1 MKGNERNKKD
11 VNSEKQKRVKI
22 SKSKVKEP
30 KIKNKSKKRFALK
43 ITGGI
48 RTKLIIGF
56 IIPVLFIVALG
67 IISYT
72 KASKGLITNYEM
84 ATGNSM
90 DMATEYMEFGLNG
103 ISSLANQYTSDKDLF
118 YYVQGINY
126 IEDSERKSYVN
137 KTNNDLMRKI
147 EFEPLLEDIHIIP
160 SAGVPILTSGIGY
173 IDGFYSEVEGAQEGE
188 VLKNTD
194 IVSYWT
200 GAHPVIDEKLKLK
213 SSSYAFSFFR
223 KFQIRGAIIVFDVSK
238 AKITDFLKELNL
250 GTGSV
255 VGLITSDGYE
265 IKVKDNKDSK
275 ETEGL
280 ATLGNETDEFIF
292 SDQEFYQNSIA
303 DTNLSGT
310 EYVKYNG
317 VEYLYLY
324 SKISDTGITI
334 CAMVPKA
341 SFMQQANDI
350 KVITLIIVAI
360 ASMLALSA
368 AALLSGRISR
378 SLKSI
383 NKNLKQISEG
393 DLTVTVSNKHKD
405 EFITLANNTT
415 YMLNNMRSL
424 INKVANVSGLVSDSA
439 KNVMAA
445 SEDLAAASSS
455 ISVAINEIGN
465 GISGQ
470 AQDSQSCLMQMDE
483 LSQKIQIV
491 NENITEIERVVG
503 ESKMMISQGIMTMEE
518 LSRQSVET
526 NNITNYVVQNITALE
541 VKSHAISSIIQV
553 INEIADQTNLL
564 ALNASIEAA
573 RAGEAGRGFSVVADE
588 IRKLAEQSIK
598 AANEIGGVIVEITSQ
613 TLETVTTA
621 KEAEDIVHKQNGI
634 VENTINTFNDMNTG
648 VERLIASLSVI
659 GHNMSNMDTAR
670 VGTLSAVESISAIS
684 EETLAASDM
693 VDESVQNQTA
703 SVAALENA
711 SKTLGDNARELNEAI
726 NLFRL

>member
-1 MKGNERNKKD
+1 MKENKRKKKD
-11 VNSEKQKRVKI
+11 VSSEKQKRVIKP
-22 SKSKVKEP
+22 KTKEP
-30 KIKNKSKKRFALK
+30 ELMNKPNKRLAFKIP
-43 ITGGI
+43 GGI
-48 RTKLIIGF
+48 RFKLIVGF
-56 IIPVLFIVALG
+56 TIPVFFIVALG
-67 IISYT
+67 FISYT

-126 IEDSERKSYVN
+126 KEDSERKSYVN

-173 IDGFYSEVEGAQEGE
+173 IDGFYNEVEGAQEGE
-188 VLKNTD
+188 LLKDNS

-213 SSSYAFSFFR
+213 TSNYAFSFLR

-265 IKVKDNKDSK
+265 VKVKDSNDSNETKDL
-275 ETEGL
+275 TT
-280 ATLGNETDEFIF
+280 TLGTDKEEFVF
-292 SDQEFYQNSIA
+292 SDQEFYKKSIKA
-303 DTNLSGT
+303 SDLNGT
-310 EYVKYNG
+310 EYVKYKG

-350 KVITLIIVAI
+350 KIITLIIVAI
-360 ASMLALSA
+360 ASLLAFSA
-368 AALLSGRISR
+368 AAFLSGRISR

-393 DLTVTVSNKHKD
+393 DLTVTVSTKHKD

-439 KNVMAA
+439 SHVMNA

-491 NENITEIERVVG
+491 NENITEIEHVVG
-503 ESKMMISQGIMTMEE
+503 ESKMMISHGIMTMEE
-518 LSRQSVET
+518 LSRQSAET
-526 NNITNYVVQNITALE
+526 NNITKYVVQNITALE
-541 VKSHAISSIIQV
+541 EKSHAISSIIQV

-588 IRKLAEQSIK
+588 IRKLAEQSMK
-598 AANEIGGVIVEITSQ
+598 AANEIGGVIIEITSK

-621 KEAEDIVHKQNGI
+621 KDAEDIVYKQNGI
-634 VENTINTFNDMNTG
+634 VENTIKTFNEMNHG

-703 SVAALENA
+703 SVAALESA

-726 NLFRL
+726 HLFRL

>member
-1 MKGNERNKKD
+1 MKSNERKKHD
-11 VNSEKQKRVKI
+11 SNSEKQKRVKVI
-22 SKSKVKEP
+22 KSKTKEP
-30 KIKNKSKKRFALK
+30 KKFKSKKNSGFKLH
-43 ITGGI
+43 TGI
-48 RTKLIIGF
+48 RFKLIFGF
-56 IIPVLFIVALG
+56 TIPVLFIVALG
-67 IISYT
+67 VISYT
-72 KASKGLITNYEM
+72 KASKGLITNYEK
-84 ATGNSM
+84 ATGNSI
-90 DMATEYMEFGLNG
+90 DIATEYMEFGLNG
-103 ISSLANQYTSDKDLF
+103 ISALANQYTSDKDLF

-126 IEDSERKSYVN
+126 KEDKERKSYVN

-160 SAGVPILTSGIGY
+160 SSGVPILTSGIGY
-173 IDGFYSEVEGAQEGE
+173 IDGFYSEVEGAKEGE
-188 VLKNTD
+188 LLKNTET
-194 IVSYWT
+194 VSYWT
-200 GAHPVIDEKLKLK
+200 GSHPIIDEKLKLK
-213 SSSYAFSFFR
+213 SANYAFSFIR
-223 KFQIRGAIIVFDVSK
+223 KFQIRGAIIVLDVSK

-255 VGLITSDGYE
+255 IGLITSDGYE
-265 IKVKDNKDSK
+265 IKVKDNGESK
-275 ETEGL
+275 ETVDL
-280 ATLGNETDEFIF
+280 TNLGTENEEFIF
-292 SDQEFYQNSIA
+292 SNQDFYKKSISAQEA
-303 DTNLSGT
+303 SGT

-317 VEYLYLY
+317 EEYLYLY
-324 SKISDTGITI
+324 SKISDTGVTI
-334 CAMVPKA
+334 CAMVPKT

-350 KVITLIIVAI
+350 KVITFIIVVI
-360 ASMLALSA
+360 ASILALSA
-368 AALLSGRISR
+368 AVFLSGRIGR

-393 DLTVTVSNKHKD
+393 DLTVTVSTKHKD
-405 EFITLANNTT
+405 EFVTLANNTT
-415 YMLNNMRSL
+415 YMLNNMRGL
-424 INKVANVSGLVSDSA
+424 INKVAHVSGLVSESA
-439 KNVMAA
+439 SNVMSA
-445 SEDLAAASSS
+445 SEDLATTSSS
-455 ISVAINEIGN
+455 ISIAINEIGN

-491 NENITEIERVVG
+491 NTNITEIERIAG
-503 ESKMMISQGIMTMEE
+503 DSKNMISQGIMTMEE
-518 LSRQSVET
+518 LSRQSVAT

-541 VKSHAISSIIQV
+541 MKSYAISTIIQV

-588 IRKLAEQSIK
+588 IRKLAEQSIR
-598 AANEIGGVIVEITSQ
+598 AANEIGSVITEITTQ
-613 TLETVTTA
+613 TSETVTTA

-634 VENTINTFNDMNTG
+634 VENTIRTFNDMNNG

-693 VDESVQNQTA
+693 VDESVQNQTT
-703 SVAALENA
+703 SVAALEDA

-726 NLFRL
+726 NLFRI